1 MTVQQIKDGNKM
13 IAEFMGLSYK
23 AKTEHPLVFPDGL
36 WMDKKTKVGYNEL
49 FYHSSWDWLM
59 PLVEKIERMGGHITI
74 GTNKIECQF
83 QDFRGSS
90 KVGFGYT
97 KIQCVWEVIVEF
109 IKWYNTQ
116 NPKQ

>member
-1 MTVQQIKDGNKM
+1 MTAQQIKDGNKM
-13 IAEFMGLSYK
+13 IAEFMRMK
-23 AKTEHPLVFPDGL
+23 ITEVVYERNERIII
-36 WMDKKTKVGYNEL
+36 DKEFCFNN
-49 FYHSSWDWLM
+49 FWDLLM
-59 PLVEKIERMGGHITI
+59 PVVEKIERMDGHFTI